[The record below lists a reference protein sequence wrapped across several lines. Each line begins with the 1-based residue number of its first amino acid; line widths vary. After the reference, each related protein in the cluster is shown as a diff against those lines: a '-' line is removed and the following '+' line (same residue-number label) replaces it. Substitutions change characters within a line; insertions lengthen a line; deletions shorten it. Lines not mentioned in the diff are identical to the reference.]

1 MARRGWLVVVIGR
14 LHPLGIFFSL
24 SGRHLCNIIKLWRM
38 GTVPQF
44 SCKNKK
50 SVEMRQK
57 IFFEARQKKSC
68 QNISST
74 SFVWS
79 KKKYHQWVHVWFH
92 IFFPPKKGTSK
103 NCTNIYSHLSII
115 LGTSLHQFFGDR
127 YEHILCWPTLHTAP
141 YILANHAKWYLCW
154 NDPKTSRIY
163 DAI

>member
-14 LHPLGIFFSL
+14 LDPLGIFFSL

-44 SCKNKK
+44 SCKKNQLRWGRKHFLK
-50 SVEMRQK
+50 LGR
-57 IFFEARQKKSC
+57 KKSC

-79 KKKYHQWVHVWFH
+79 KKSIINEFTFDFTY
-92 IFFPPKKGTSK
+92 FFLQKKGTSK

-115 LGTSLHQFFGDR
+115 LGTSLQQFFGDQ
-127 YEHILCWPTLHTAP
+127 YIHILCWPTPHTAP

-154 NDPKTSRIY
+154 NDPKNSRIY